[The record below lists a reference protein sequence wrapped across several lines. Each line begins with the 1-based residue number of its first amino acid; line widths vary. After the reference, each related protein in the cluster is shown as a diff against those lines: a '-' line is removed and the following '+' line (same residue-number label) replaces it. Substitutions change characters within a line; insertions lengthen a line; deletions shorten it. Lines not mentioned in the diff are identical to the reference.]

1 MDAALADG
9 GNVFGEKRDQALAET
24 EVGFENGEIAVIN
37 SDDFRAVGECASEF
51 ALVVNFKKR
60 IQSGGLRGG
69 VQRGDF
75 LVVERPHDDEN
86 GTGAG
91 LARLQD
97 LNGVNEKIF
106 PNAGQRRR
114 GFSEVRSNR
123 DKVVESAAEIV
134 FVGEH
139 GQGAGGGRAVFD
151 GLVGRGDARSNGT
164 SRGRATLDFGNDG
177 KLPVGPAERAGKRGH
192 RR

>member
-1 MDAALADG
+1 M
-9 GNVFGEKRDQALAET
+9 
-24 EVGFENGEIAVIN
+24 
-37 SDDFRAVGECASEF
+37 GECASEF

-91 LARLQD
+91 LARLQH

-114 GFSEVRSNR
+114 VFSEVRSNR

-151 GLVGRGDARSNGT
+151 GLVGRGDARSNGS